1 MALFDKKEKKPELP
15 VPPAYNPN
23 MMSSPAMP
31 APTPNNFPNMNM
43 TENNSNIP
51 TNPFD
56 KLPKME
62 MNNNLAPLPSE
73 NKLNN
78 KDHTELMTEDI
89 EKITESIISEKWGK
103 LSSEL
108 KNMME
113 WKNEL
118 SKQLDS
124 YKKKVEDLY
133 NKLAQTQTAMIGKVD
148 EYNKSIGDVN
158 VEIQAM
164 GKVFEKLIPEFT
176 NNVKE
181 LSEIV
186 KKHK

>member
-1 MALFDKKEKKPELP
+1 
-15 VPPAYNPN
+15 
-23 MMSSPAMP
+23 MM
-31 APTPNNFPNMNM
+31 
-43 TENNSNIP
+43 
-51 TNPFD
+51 D
-56 KLPKME
+56 
-62 MNNNLAPLPSE
+62 
-73 NKLNN
+73 
-78 KDHTELMTEDI
+78 
-89 EKITESIISEKWGK
+89 
-103 LSSEL
+103 
-108 KNMME
+108 

-124 YKKKVEDLY
+124 YKKKVEDLD

>member
-1 MALFDKKEKKPELP
+1 
-15 VPPAYNPN
+15 
-23 MMSSPAMP
+23 
-31 APTPNNFPNMNM
+31 
-43 TENNSNIP
+43 
-51 TNPFD
+51 
-56 KLPKME
+56 
-62 MNNNLAPLPSE
+62 
-73 NKLNN
+73 
-78 KDHTELMTEDI
+78 MTEDI

-124 YKKKVEDLY
+124 YKKKVEDLD

>member
-1 MALFDKKEKKPELP
+1 MALFDKKDKKPELP
-15 VPPAYNPN
+15 IPPAYNPN
-23 MMSSPAMP
+23 MMSSQSMT
-31 APTPNNFPNMNM
+31 APNSNNFSSMNMN
-43 TENNSNIP
+43 EQVSNTP
-51 TNPFD
+51 ANPFD
-56 KLPKME
+56 KLPKMDIG
-62 MNNNLAPLPSE
+62 NNLATLPTE
-73 NKLNN
+73 NKLND

-89 EKITESIISEKWGK
+89 EKITESIISEKWDK
-103 LSSEL
+103 INTEL
-108 KNMME
+108 KNMTE

-124 YKKKVEDLY
+124 YKKKVEDLD

-176 NNVKE
+176 SNVKE